1 MARSGITKYDVEKA
15 RQTLMSKGLNPSIDA
30 IRVELGNT
38 GSKTTISRYLKDIES
53 EENVRLDDEAL
64 LSEGIKELIAK
75 LAAKLHEEAHDIVKQ
90 SESTHRTTIEELKVS
105 NRELMESEK
114 VKSQSLESAKSEI
127 EALKSEITKL
137 KEHATEVESK
147 LLNEQSETQKLR
159 AVLAEKDSQIVTLKD
174 NHQHARDSLVHY
186 RESVKEQREQE
197 QRQHEQ
203 QIQQLQSEL
212 RQLNQTLVMKQ
223 TDITQLNKDNSR
235 LVTELRAVQKD
246 NHKLEDKVKEL
257 STITDNLK
265 QKLNQTLLKLERTQ
279 NEKAETTKLI
289 TTLEQKLDLECYK
302 TRDLEL
308 ENTKLETELHLLK
321 DSAKTG
327 KSRR

>member
-15 RQTLMSKGLNPSIDA
+15 RQTLMSKELNPSIDA

-38 GSKTTISRYLKDIES
+38 GSKTTISRYLRDIES
-53 EENVRLDDEAL
+53 EESVRLDDEAL

-75 LAAKLHEEAHDIVKQ
+75 LAAKLHQEAHEIVEQ
-90 SESTHRTTIEELKVS
+90 SESTHRATIDELKVS
-105 NRELMESEK
+105 YRELTETEK
-114 VKSQSLESAKSEI
+114 VKSQSLESANSEI
-127 EALKSEITKL
+127 EMLKSEIAKF
-137 KEHATEVESK
+137 KEHASEVESK

-203 QIQQLQSEL
+203 QIQQLQNEL

-223 TDITQLNKDNSR
+223 TDITQLYKDNSR

-246 NHKLEDKVKEL
+246 NRKLESKVKEL
-257 STITDNLK
+257 SKITDNLK
-265 QKLNQTLLKLERTQ
+265 QELNQTLLKLERTE
-279 NEKAETTKLI
+279 NEKAETAKLR
-289 TTLEQKLDLECYK
+289 TTLDQKLELESK
-302 TRDLEL
+302 KIRDLEL
-308 ENTKLETELHLLK
+308 ENTKLETELRMLR
-321 DSAKTG
+321 DSAKSD
-327 KSRR
+327 KS